1 MHELDPKLMEE
12 QGFLK
17 MLENLLS
24 DGNAMVV
31 ANAVSALQ
39 SIMEGKGS
47 YSLNLN
53 FHTVQK
59 LLTALNECNEWGETV
74 IIDALVTYI
83 PTDDKEAEEYID

>member
-1 MHELDPKLMEE
+1 MHELDPKLIEE

-31 ANAVSALQ
+31 ANAVAALS
-39 SIMEGKGS
+39 SIQEGKGT
-47 YSLNLN
+47 YAINLN
-53 FHTVQK
+53 YQLVQK

-74 IIDALVTYI
+74 IIDALVNYV
-83 PTDDKEAEEYID
+83 PTDDKEAEE